1 MRYGDQGPATL
12 PPASVLPAQTL
23 PSTHSLVEHCTPSCS
38 GLGDASDPEGR
49 AGFAGSPPLT
59 EQTWSWR
66 EGRRRQMGAERKGVA
81 AEALGAS
88 GLLWRAGASR
98 HTALGKVQQ

>member
-12 PPASVLPAQTL
+12 SPAPLLPTQTL

-49 AGFAGSPPLT
+49 AGFGGSRADL
-59 EQTWSWR
+59 ELERGKEKADGCR
-66 EGRRRQMGAERKGVA
+66 EEGG
-81 AEALGAS
+81 S
-88 GLLWRAGASR
+88 G
-98 HTALGKVQQ
+98 